1 MPNVYISGVKKCDFV
16 QNLALFLFNVKKT
29 KTKKKPTKKQPESI
43 DCGPFNK

>member
-16 QNLALFLFNVKKT
+16 QNLALFYFMLKKNKNKKKT
-29 KTKKKPTKKQPESI
+29 QKKQPESI